1 MTAIMQSS
9 YTDRDS
15 LLECIERSLV
25 WNCIQTNNMYPMY
38 QPLGPKLDSSIFYTI
53 APVRVSYKVFWTILD
68 YFFSDTLKTPCEH
81 VELLLQWIIKNPENF
96 IDVFTREY
104 SNERGY
110 IEFGF
115 PNKRDLEELPHA
127 KFIRNTILQELVTS
141 AWVHEPLN
149 FLTNYANKILARDT
163 VHELELKTL
172 QAFCTVPGMRF
183 RSNVLCK
190 FCKKFT
196 SVARLLCWD
205 SWLLKFVREREPCEQ
220 LTEMLVQTNV
230 MSRWIPTDIVQELQ
244 SYLDYTPVRRGL

>member
-1 MTAIMQSS
+1 MQSLD
-9 YTDRDS
+9 TDREADVCPPES
-15 LLECIERSLV
+15 FGPVARLECIERSLV
-25 WNCIQTNNMYPMY
+25 WNCIQTNNMYPMC
-38 QPLGPKLDSSIFYTI
+38 QPLGPKLDSSVFYTI
-53 APVRVSYKVFWTILD
+53 TPVKVSYKVFWTILD
-68 YFFSDTLKTPCEH
+68 YFFSDTLKTPCSY
-81 VELLLQWIIKNPENF
+81 VELLLQWIIKNPDNF

-104 SNERGY
+104 SNELGY

-115 PNKRDLEELPHA
+115 PNKRDLEEPLTI

-141 AWVHEPLN
+141 AWVNEPLN
-149 FLTNYANKILARDT
+149 FLTNYANKILTRDT

-172 QAFCTVPGMRF
+172 EAFCTVPGMRF

-205 SWLLKFVREREPCEQ
+205 SWLLKFVHEHEPCEQ

-230 MSRWIPTDIVQELQ
+230 VSRWIPIDIVQELQ
-244 SYLDYTPVRRGL
+244 SYLD